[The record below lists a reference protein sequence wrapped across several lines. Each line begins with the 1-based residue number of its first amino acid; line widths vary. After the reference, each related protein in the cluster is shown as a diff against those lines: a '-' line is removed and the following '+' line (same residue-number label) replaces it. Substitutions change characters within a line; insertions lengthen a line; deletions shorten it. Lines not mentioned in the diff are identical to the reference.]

1 MNMETD
7 LSLLNAARRMD
18 QRALG
23 VIFDR
28 YAPDLYNY
36 ALRVCGDPLEA
47 DNIVGDIFSK
57 LLEQLDAGKGPRTNL
72 RSYLYT
78 MTYHHI
84 IDGMQLSQREAP
96 LEFAD
101 FELNEGSKYYS
112 MDSSLENKA
121 LLETLILAII
131 DHLTVNQRHVVVLRF
146 VEDFSLLET
155 AQIVGKKVNSVKAIQ
170 YRAIAKLRKVLDHTV
185 NT

>member
-1 MNMETD
+1 METD

-23 VIFDR
+23 TIFDR

-36 ALRVCGDPLEA
+36 ALRVCGDPLKA

-57 LLEQLDAGKGPRTNL
+57 LLEQLEAGKGPRTNL

-84 IDGMQLSQREAP
+84 IDGAQFSQREAP
-96 LEFAD
+96 LELAD
-101 FELNEGSKYYS
+101 FEVNKGSSLHS
-112 MDSSLENKA
+112 MDSSLEKKI
-121 LLETLILAII
+121 LLETLILAIK
-131 DHLTVNQRHVVVLRF
+131 DQLTTNQRHVVVLRF
-146 VEDFSLLET
+146 VEEFSLLET
-155 AQIVGKKVNSVKAIQ
+155 AQIVGKEVNSVKAIQ
-170 YRAIAKLRKVLDHTV
+170 YRAIEKLRKVLDHTV
-185 NT
+185 NA